1 MKWIAP
7 LWVMAAVCVAL
18 LPMASCGGVPQ
29 RPQSDSIDVVDS
41 LASTDTIT
49 ATDTA
54 LAEVADSSV
63 VAADSLAA
71 DSLAADSLKPLS
83 SHAYHSAAGR
93 EQSCEADTDNIV
105 DEVIHG
111 DSNLHHHQGQGK
123 ILVFLFL
130 AVFLVFL
137 SGLPLL
143 ILLITHLIDKSRRNN
158 AMRRAAHIAH
168 PKSPIVT
175 KWSVGICFIVFLSG
189 IVLALF
195 FDSFSVWLVIWF
207 LYMGYLIFNFL
218 RAIFRKL

>member
-63 VAADSLAA
+63 VAADSL
-71 DSLAADSLKPLS
+71 KPVS

-111 DSNLHHHQGQGK
+111 DPNLHHHQGQGK
-123 ILVFLFL
+123 ILVFLLL

-195 FDSFSVWLVIWF
+195 FDSFSIWLVIWF

>member
-41 LASTDTIT
+41 LASIDTIT

-63 VAADSLAA
+63 VAADSLAT
-71 DSLAADSLKPLS
+71 DTLKPVS
-83 SHAYHSAAGR
+83 SRAYHSAASR
-93 EQSCEADTDNIV
+93 EQSCKADTDNIV

-111 DSNLHHHQGQGK
+111 NPNLHHHQGQGK

-195 FDSFSVWLVIWF
+195 FDSFSIWLVIWF

>member
-63 VAADSLAA
+63 VAADSL
-71 DSLAADSLKPLS
+71 KPLS

-111 DSNLHHHQGQGK
+111 NPNLHHHQGQGK

-143 ILLITHLIDKSRRNN
+143 ILLLTHLIDKSRRNN

-195 FDSFSVWLVIWF
+195 FDSFSIWLVIWF
-207 LYMGYLIFNFL
+207 LYMGYLIFDFL

>member
-1 MKWIAP
+1 
-7 LWVMAAVCVAL
+7 MAAVCVAL

-63 VAADSLAA
+63 VAADSL
-71 DSLAADSLKPLS
+71 KPVS
-83 SHAYHSAAGR
+83 SRAYHSAAGR

-111 DSNLHHHQGQGK
+111 DPNFHHHQGQGK

-158 AMRRAAHIAH
+158 AMRRAAHMAH

-207 LYMGYLIFNFL
+207 LYMGYLIFDFL

>member
-7 LWVMAAVCVAL
+7 LWVMVSVCVAL

-71 DSLAADSLKPLS
+71 DSLKPVS
-83 SHAYHSAAGR
+83 SHAYHSHSAAGR

-111 DSNLHHHQGQGK
+111 DPNLHHHQGQGK

-158 AMRRAAHIAH
+158 AMRRAAHMAH

-195 FDSFSVWLVIWF
+195 FDSFSIWLVIWF

>member
-63 VAADSLAA
+63 VAADSL
-71 DSLAADSLKPLS
+71 KPVS

-111 DSNLHHHQGQGK
+111 NPNLHHHQGQGK

-158 AMRRAAHIAH
+158 AMRRAAHMAH

>member
-1 MKWIAP
+1 MKIMKWIAP

-41 LASTDTIT
+41 LASTDTT
-49 ATDTA
+49 TDTA

-71 DSLAADSLKPLS
+71 DSLKPVS
-83 SHAYHSAAGR
+83 SRAYHSVASR

-111 DSNLHHHQGQGK
+111 NPNLHHHQGQGK

-195 FDSFSVWLVIWF
+195 FDSFSIWLVIWF

>member
-63 VAADSLAA
+63 VAADSLAT
-71 DSLAADSLKPLS
+71 DSLKPVS
-83 SHAYHSAAGR
+83 SRAYHSTAGR

-111 DSNLHHHQGQGK
+111 NPNLHHHQGQGK

>member
-71 DSLAADSLKPLS
+71 DSLKPVS
-83 SHAYHSAAGR
+83 SHAYHSAADR

-111 DSNLHHHQGQGK
+111 DPNLHHHQGQGK

-130 AVFLVFL
+130 AVFLVIL

-207 LYMGYLIFNFL
+207 LYMGYLIFDFL

>member
-1 MKWIAP
+1 MKIMKWIAP

-63 VAADSLAA
+63 VAADSL
-71 DSLAADSLKPLS
+71 KPVS
-83 SHAYHSAAGR
+83 SHAYHSVAGR

-111 DSNLHHHQGQGK
+111 NPNLHHHQGQGK

-207 LYMGYLIFNFL
+207 LYMGYLIFDFL

>member
-1 MKWIAP
+1 MRWIAP

-49 ATDTA
+49 ATDDTA

-71 DSLAADSLKPLS
+71 DSLKPVS
-83 SHAYHSAAGR
+83 SRAYHSVAGR

-111 DSNLHHHQGQGK
+111 NPNLHHHQGQGK

-158 AMRRAAHIAH
+158 AMRRAAHMAH

-195 FDSFSVWLVIWF
+195 FDSFSIWLVIWF

>member
-63 VAADSLAA
+63 VAADSL
-71 DSLAADSLKPLS
+71 KPVS
-83 SHAYHSAAGR
+83 SRAYHSAAGR

-111 DSNLHHHQGQGK
+111 DPNLHHHQGQGK

-168 PKSPIVT
+168 PKFPIVT
-175 KWSVGICFIVFLSG
+175 KWSVGICFIIFLSG

-207 LYMGYLIFNFL
+207 LYMGYLIFDFL

>member
-63 VAADSLAA
+63 VAADSL
-71 DSLAADSLKPLS
+71 KPVS
-83 SHAYHSAAGR
+83 SRAYHSAAGR

-111 DSNLHHHQGQGK
+111 DPNFHHHQGQGK

-130 AVFLVFL
+130 AVFMVFL

-207 LYMGYLIFNFL
+207 LYMGYLIFDFL

>member
-29 RPQSDSIDVVDS
+29 RPQSDSIEVVDS

-63 VAADSLAA
+63 VAADSL
-71 DSLAADSLKPLS
+71 KPLS

-93 EQSCEADTDNIV
+93 EQSCEADTDNIF

-111 DSNLHHHQGQGK
+111 NPNLHHHQGQGK

>member
-1 MKWIAP
+1 M
-7 LWVMAAVCVAL
+7 VAVCVAL

-41 LASTDTIT
+41 LASIDTIT

-71 DSLAADSLKPLS
+71 DSLKPVS
-83 SHAYHSAAGR
+83 SHAYHSVAGR

-111 DSNLHHHQGQGK
+111 DPNLHHHQGQGK

-158 AMRRAAHIAH
+158 AMRRAAHIAP

-207 LYMGYLIFNFL
+207 LYMGYLIFDFL

>member
-1 MKWIAP
+1 
-7 LWVMAAVCVAL
+7 MAAVCVAL

-71 DSLAADSLKPLS
+71 DSLKPLS

-111 DSNLHHHQGQGK
+111 NPNLHHHQGQGK

-195 FDSFSVWLVIWF
+195 FDSFSIWLVI
-207 LYMGYLIFNFL
+207 
-218 RAIFRKL
+218 

>member
-1 MKWIAP
+1 M
-7 LWVMAAVCVAL
+7 VAVCVAL

-49 ATDTA
+49 ATDTV

-63 VAADSLAA
+63 VAADSL
-71 DSLAADSLKPLS
+71 KPVS
-83 SHAYHSAAGR
+83 SRAYHSAAGR

-111 DSNLHHHQGQGK
+111 TPNLHHHQGQGK

-158 AMRRAAHIAH
+158 AMRRAAHMAH

-195 FDSFSVWLVIWF
+195 FDSFSIWLVIWF

>member
-1 MKWIAP
+1 MKIMKWIAP

-63 VAADSLAA
+63 VAADSL
-71 DSLAADSLKPLS
+71 KPVS
-83 SHAYHSAAGR
+83 SRAYHSAARR

-111 DSNLHHHQGQGK
+111 DPNLHHHQGQGK

-207 LYMGYLIFNFL
+207 LYMGYLIFDFL

>member
-41 LASTDTIT
+41 LASIDTIT

-63 VAADSLAA
+63 VAADSL
-71 DSLAADSLKPLS
+71 KPVS

-111 DSNLHHHQGQGK
+111 NPNLHHHQGQGK

-158 AMRRAAHIAH
+158 AMRRAAHMAH

-195 FDSFSVWLVIWF
+195 FDSFSIWLVIWF

>member
-1 MKWIAP
+1 
-7 LWVMAAVCVAL
+7 MAAVCVAL

-63 VAADSLAA
+63 VAADSLK
-71 DSLAADSLKPLS
+71 LVS
-83 SHAYHSAAGR
+83 SHPYHSAAGR

-111 DSNLHHHQGQGK
+111 NPNLHHHQGQGK

-158 AMRRAAHIAH
+158 AMRRAAHMAH

-207 LYMGYLIFNFL
+207 LYMGYLIFDFL

>member
-63 VAADSLAA
+63 VAADSL
-71 DSLAADSLKPLS
+71 KPLS

-111 DSNLHHHQGQGK
+111 DPNLHHHQGQGK

-158 AMRRAAHIAH
+158 AMRRAAHMAH

>member
-63 VAADSLAA
+63 VAADSL
-71 DSLAADSLKPLS
+71 KPVS
-83 SHAYHSAAGR
+83 SRAYHSAARR

-111 DSNLHHHQGQGK
+111 DPNLHHHQGQGK

-158 AMRRAAHIAH
+158 AMRRAAHMAH

-195 FDSFSVWLVIWF
+195 FDSFSIWLVIWF

>member
-7 LWVMAAVCVAL
+7 LWVMAPVCVAL

-49 ATDTA
+49 ATDDTA

-71 DSLAADSLKPLS
+71 DSLKPLS
-83 SHAYHSAAGR
+83 SYPYHSVTGR

-111 DSNLHHHQGQGK
+111 NPNLHHHQGQGK

>member
-63 VAADSLAA
+63 VAADSL
-71 DSLAADSLKPLS
+71 KPLS
-83 SHAYHSAAGR
+83 SHAYHSAARR

-111 DSNLHHHQGQGK
+111 DPNLHHHQGQGK

>member
-1 MKWIAP
+1 M
-7 LWVMAAVCVAL
+7 VSVCVAL

-71 DSLAADSLKPLS
+71 DTLKPVS
-83 SHAYHSAAGR
+83 SHPYHSAAGR

-111 DSNLHHHQGQGK
+111 TPNLHHHQGQGK

-158 AMRRAAHIAH
+158 AMRRVAHMAH

-195 FDSFSVWLVIWF
+195 FDSFSIWLVIWF

>member
-1 MKWIAP
+1 
-7 LWVMAAVCVAL
+7 MAAVCVAL

-63 VAADSLAA
+63 VAADSL
-71 DSLAADSLKPLS
+71 KPVS
-83 SHAYHSAAGR
+83 SYAYHSTAGR

-111 DSNLHHHQGQGK
+111 TPNLHHHQGQGK

-158 AMRRAAHIAH
+158 AMRRAAHMAH

-195 FDSFSVWLVIWF
+195 FDSFSIWLVIWF
-207 LYMGYLIFNFL
+207 LYMGYLIFDFL